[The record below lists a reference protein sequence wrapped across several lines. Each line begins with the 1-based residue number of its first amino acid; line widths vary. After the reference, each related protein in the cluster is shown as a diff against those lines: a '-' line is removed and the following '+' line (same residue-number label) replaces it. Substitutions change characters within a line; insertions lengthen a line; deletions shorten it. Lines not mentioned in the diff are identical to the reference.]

1 MNLYQNLALLLA
13 TVASV
18 SCQSSIADKA
28 KITMIEVES
37 EATEMIAQKWGD
49 DFKYAQYPEQHLELC
64 IEVAPGESIQA
75 AIDAAS
81 GAGGGVVKLAEG
93 TYVIDEMITL
103 KSNVTIVG
111 EGTDKSII
119 LQGDNLE
126 QACINAEDKPTIT
139 DVVMKDLTVRGTDK
153 DRVNGILI
161 RGRNE
166 DRHKR
171 IMFQN
176 VEVTNWG
183 AQGVHIK
190 RTDNIIMDKCTF
202 VHNGSTHALYHNL
215 YFLYNRNL
223 LQSDCDFS
231 YPTLGKGCKYT
242 SCEYVLAQRCTIK
255 ECRENGIQADN
266 EQTGYFFFHKY
277 HVSGCGQVA
286 LWFPCEYYYGK
297 YDYTE
302 DPKFA
307 PQNVILNRCEI
318 VDNTWGAMWRV
329 VNGSEVINS
338 HFANKKIDMGLLKCE
353 VETSTSTFDCGNEI
367 YTDVAEWPE
376 DVEILW

>member
-1 MNLYQNLALLLA
+1 MKLYQNLALLLA
-13 TVASV
+13 SVALV
-18 SCQSSIADKA
+18 SCQGPADKA

-49 DFKYAQYPEQHLELC
+49 EFKYAQYPEQHLELC
-64 IEVAPGESIQA
+64 IEVAPGESIQE
-75 AIDAAS
+75 AIDAAN
-81 GAGGGVVKLAEG
+81 GAGGGIVKLAEG
-93 TYVIDEMITL
+93 TYIIDEMITL

-126 QACINAEDKPTIT
+126 QACINAEDRPTIT
-139 DVVMKDLTVRGTDK
+139 DVVMKDLTVRGIDK
-153 DRVNGILI
+153 NAVNGILI

-166 DRHKR
+166 DRHRR

-190 RTDNIIMDKCTF
+190 RTDDIIMDKCTF
-202 VHNGSTHALYHNL
+202 VRNGSTHALYHNL

-266 EQTGYFFFHKY
+266 EETGYFFFHKY

-286 LWFPCEYYYGK
+286 LWFPCEYYFGK
-297 YDYTE
+297 FDYTE

-367 YTDVAEWPE
+367 YTDVAQWPE